1 MASNPM
7 QRKARNSFLLGM
19 IITLLITGAIIVFL
33 FLQLNQQ
40 IQARKELE
48 AQKVN
53 VFTLSTDVKSG
64 QVITED
70 MFTMLSVDKNT
81 IPANATSVID
91 VIDSWYLQTKDG
103 QMFYTDADGLYLN
116 EADSLIELT
125 EQDGGYYRNDTG
137 DRVTLRT
144 NPLSYEGYLFMVDT
158 NNEDSITRVYQEAN
172 GNYYRFRLQSDNTTI
187 TKEYIDVNNV
197 PVVAKLDL
205 MKNTVV
211 TADLVVQSDE
221 VITDDVR
228 REEYNMIT
236 LPVDLMT
243 DDYIDI
249 RIMFPNGQNFIVVS
263 KALVEIPQNPD
274 GTYISDTI
282 WLNLR
287 EDEILMMSSAIV
299 EAYGVQGA
307 KIYATKYAEPGMQA
321 AATPNYVPN
330 QDVLAEIQRDPNI
343 VETAMNEIKS
353 RITQDAANLRNQYIQ
368 SIINNDQGYSG
379 NVQSGI
385 ETGITNSDSAR
396 RQYIESMQY

>member
-40 IQARKELE
+40 IQAKKEME

-53 VFTLSTDVKSG
+53 VYTLSTDVKSG

-81 IPANATSVID
+81 IPANATSVIG

-103 QMFYTDADGLYLN
+103 QMFNTDAEGLYLN
-116 EADSLIELT
+116 ESDSLIELT
-125 EQDGGYYRNDTG
+125 QQNGGYYRNDTQE
-137 DRVTLRT
+137 RVTLRT
-144 NPLSYEGYLFMVDT
+144 DPLSYDGYLFMVDT
-158 NNEDSITRVYQEAN
+158 NSEDSITRVYQEDN
-172 GNYYRFRLQSDNTTI
+172 GNYYRFRLESDNTTI
-187 TKEYIDVNNV
+187 SKEYIEVNNV

-243 DDYIDI
+243 DDYVDI
-249 RIMFPNGQNFIVVS
+249 RVMFPNGQNFIVVS
-263 KALVEIPQNPD
+263 KALVEVPQNPD

-343 VETAMNEIKS
+343 VETAMNAIRA

-368 SIINNDQGYSG
+368 SIINSDQGYSG
-379 NVQSGI
+379 NVQSGM

>member
-368 SIINNDQGYSG
+368 SIINSDQGYSG
-379 NVQSGI
+379 NVQSGM

>member
-1 MASNPM
+1 MAVNPM
-7 QRKARNSFLLGM
+7 QRKSRISFLLGM

-158 NNEDSITRVYQEAN
+158 NNEDSITRVYQESN

-379 NVQSGI
+379 NVQSGM

>member
-40 IQARKELE
+40 IQAKKEME

-53 VFTLSTDVKSG
+53 VYTLSTDVKSG

-103 QMFYTDADGLYLN
+103 QMFNTDAEGLYLN
-116 EADSLIELT
+116 ESDSLIELT
-125 EQDGGYYRNDTG
+125 QQDGGYYRNDTQE
-137 DRVTLRT
+137 RVTLRT
-144 NPLSYEGYLFMVDT
+144 DPLSYGGYLFMVDT
-158 NNEDSITRVYQEAN
+158 NSEDSITRVYQEDN
-172 GNYYRFRLQSDNTTI
+172 GNYYRFRLESDNTTI
-187 TKEYIDVNNV
+187 SKEYIEVNNV

-243 DDYIDI
+243 DDYVDI
-249 RIMFPNGQNFIVVS
+249 RVMFPNGQNFIVVS
-263 KALVEIPQNPD
+263 KALVEVPQNPD
-274 GTYISDTI
+274 ETYISDTI

-343 VETAMNEIKS
+343 VETAMNAIRA

-368 SIINNDQGYSG
+368 SIINSDQGYSG
-379 NVQSGI
+379 NVQSGM

>member
-1 MASNPM
+1 
-7 QRKARNSFLLGM
+7 M

-40 IQARKELE
+40 IQAKKELE

-53 VFTLSTDVKSG
+53 VYTLSTDVKSG

-81 IPANATSVID
+81 IPANATSVIG

-103 QMFYTDADGLYLN
+103 QMFNTDAEGLYLN
-116 EADSLIELT
+116 ESDSLIELT
-125 EQDGGYYRNDTG
+125 QQDGGYYRNDTQE
-137 DRVTLRT
+137 RVTLRT
-144 NPLSYEGYLFMVDT
+144 DPLSYDGYLFMVDT
-158 NNEDSITRVYQEAN
+158 NSEDSITRVYQEDN
-172 GNYYRFRLQSDNTTI
+172 GNYYRFRLESDNTTI
-187 TKEYIDVNNV
+187 SKEYIEVNNV

-243 DDYIDI
+243 DDYVDI
-249 RIMFPNGQNFIVVS
+249 RVMFPNGQNFIVVS
-263 KALVEIPQNPD
+263 KALVEVPQNPD

-343 VETAMNEIKS
+343 VETAMNAIRA

-368 SIINNDQGYSG
+368 SIINSDQGYSG
-379 NVQSGI
+379 NVQSGM

>member
-1 MASNPM
+1 
-7 QRKARNSFLLGM
+7 M

-158 NNEDSITRVYQEAN
+158 NNEDSITRVYQESN

-343 VETAMNEIKS
+343 VETAMNAIRA

-368 SIINNDQGYSG
+368 SIINSDQGYSG
-379 NVQSGI
+379 NVQSGM

>member
-40 IQARKELE
+40 IQAKKELE

-53 VFTLSTDVKSG
+53 VYTLSTDVKSG

-81 IPANATSVID
+81 IPANATSVIG

-103 QMFYTDADGLYLN
+103 QMFNTDAEGLYLN
-116 EADSLIELT
+116 ESDSLIELT
-125 EQDGGYYRNDTG
+125 EQDGGYYRNDTQE
-137 DRVTLRT
+137 RVTLRT
-144 NPLSYEGYLFMVDT
+144 DPLSYDGYLFMVDT
-158 NNEDSITRVYQEAN
+158 NSEDSITRVYQEDN
-172 GNYYRFRLQSDNTTI
+172 GNYYRFRLESDNTTI
-187 TKEYIDVNNV
+187 SKEYIEVNNV

-243 DDYIDI
+243 DDYVDI
-249 RIMFPNGQNFIVVS
+249 RVMFPNGQNFIVVS
-263 KALVEIPQNPD
+263 KALVEVPQNPD
-274 GTYISDTI
+274 ETYISDTI

-379 NVQSGI
+379 NVQSGM

>member
-40 IQARKELE
+40 IQAKKELE

-53 VFTLSTDVKSG
+53 VYTLSTDVKSG

-103 QMFYTDADGLYLN
+103 QMFNTDAEGLYLN
-116 EADSLIELT
+116 ESDSLIELT
-125 EQDGGYYRNDTG
+125 QQDGGYYRNDTQE
-137 DRVTLRT
+137 RVTLRT
-144 NPLSYEGYLFMVDT
+144 DPLSYDGYLFMVDT
-158 NNEDSITRVYQEAN
+158 NSEDSITRVYQEDN
-172 GNYYRFRLQSDNTTI
+172 GNYYRFRLESDNTTI
-187 TKEYIDVNNV
+187 SKEYIEVNNV

-243 DDYIDI
+243 DDYVDI
-249 RIMFPNGQNFIVVS
+249 RVMFPNGQNFIVVS
-263 KALVEIPQNPD
+263 KALVEVPQNPD

-343 VETAMNEIKS
+343 VETAMNAIRA

-368 SIINNDQGYSG
+368 SIINSDQGYSG
-379 NVQSGI
+379 NVQSGM

>member
-40 IQARKELE
+40 IQAKKELE

-158 NNEDSITRVYQEAN
+158 NNEDSITRVYQESN

-187 TKEYIDVNNV
+187 TKEYIEVNNV

-243 DDYIDI
+243 DDYVDI
-249 RIMFPNGQNFIVVS
+249 RVMFPNGQNFIVVS
-263 KALVEIPQNPD
+263 KALVEVPQNPD
-274 GTYISDTI
+274 ETYISDTI

-343 VETAMNEIKS
+343 VETAMNAIRA

-368 SIINNDQGYSG
+368 SIINSDQGYSG
-379 NVQSGI
+379 NVQSGM

>member
-40 IQARKELE
+40 IQAKKELE

-53 VFTLSTDVKSG
+53 VYTLNTDVKSG

-70 MFTMLSVDKNT
+70 MFTMLSVDKST
-81 IPANATSVID
+81 IPANATSVIG

-103 QMFYTDADGLYLN
+103 QMFNTDAEGLYLN
-116 EADSLIELT
+116 ESDSLIELT

-158 NNEDSITRVYQEAN
+158 NNEDSITRVYQESN

-379 NVQSGI
+379 NVQSGM

>member
-40 IQARKELE
+40 IQAKKELE

-53 VFTLSTDVKSG
+53 VYTLSTDVKSG

-103 QMFYTDADGLYLN
+103 QMFNTDAEGLYLN
-116 EADSLIELT
+116 ESDSLIELT
-125 EQDGGYYRNDTG
+125 EQDGGYYRNDTQE
-137 DRVTLRT
+137 RVTLRT
-144 NPLSYEGYLFMVDT
+144 DPLSYDGYLFMVDT
-158 NNEDSITRVYQEAN
+158 NSEDSITRVYQEDN
-172 GNYYRFRLQSDNTTI
+172 GNYYRFRLESDNTTI
-187 TKEYIDVNNV
+187 SKEYIEVNNV

-243 DDYIDI
+243 DDYVDI
-249 RIMFPNGQNFIVVS
+249 RVMFPNGQNFIVVS
-263 KALVEIPQNPD
+263 KALVEVPQNPD
-274 GTYISDTI
+274 ETYISDTI

-379 NVQSGI
+379 NVQSGM

>member
-40 IQARKELE
+40 IQAKKELE

-53 VFTLSTDVKSG
+53 VYTLSTDVKSG

-81 IPANATSVID
+81 IPANATSVIG

-103 QMFYTDADGLYLN
+103 QMFNTDAEGLYLN
-116 EADSLIELT
+116 ESDSLIELT
-125 EQDGGYYRNDTG
+125 QQDGGYYRNDTQE
-137 DRVTLRT
+137 RVTLRT
-144 NPLSYEGYLFMVDT
+144 DPLSYDGYLFMVDT
-158 NNEDSITRVYQEAN
+158 NSEDSITRVYQEDN
-172 GNYYRFRLQSDNTTI
+172 GNYYRFRLESDNTTI

-228 REEYNMIT
+228 REQYNMIT

-379 NVQSGI
+379 NVQSGM

>member
-40 IQARKELE
+40 IQARKEME

-53 VFTLSTDVKSG
+53 VYTLNTDVKSG

-81 IPANATSVID
+81 IPANATSIIG

-103 QMFYTDADGLYLN
+103 QMFNTDAEGLYLN
-116 EADSLIELT
+116 ESDSLIELT
-125 EQDGGYYRNDTG
+125 QQNGGYYRNDTQE
-137 DRVTLRT
+137 RVTLRT
-144 NPLSYEGYLFMVDT
+144 NPLSYDGYLFMTDAEDT
-158 NNEDSITRVYQEAN
+158 ITRVYQEDN

-187 TKEYIDVNNV
+187 TKEYIEVNNV
-197 PVVAKLDL
+197 PVVAKLNL

-243 DDYIDI
+243 DDYVDI

-263 KALVEIPQNPD
+263 KALVEIPQNQD

-343 VETAMNEIKS
+343 VETAMNAIRA

-368 SIINNDQGYSG
+368 SIINSDQGYSG
-379 NVQSGI
+379 NVQSGM
-385 ETGITNSDSAR
+385 ETGITNSEAAR
-396 RQYIESMQY
+396 RQYLESLQY

>member
-40 IQARKELE
+40 IQAKKELE

-53 VFTLSTDVKSG
+53 VYTLSTDVKSG

-81 IPANATSVID
+81 IPANATSVIG

-103 QMFYTDADGLYLN
+103 QMFNTDAEGLYLN
-116 EADSLIELT
+116 ESDSLIELT
-125 EQDGGYYRNDTG
+125 QQDGGYYRNDTQE
-137 DRVTLRT
+137 RVTLRT
-144 NPLSYEGYLFMVDT
+144 DPLSYDGYLFMVDT
-158 NNEDSITRVYQEAN
+158 NSEDSITRVYQEDN
-172 GNYYRFRLQSDNTTI
+172 GNYYRFRLESDNTTI
-187 TKEYIDVNNV
+187 SKEYIEVNNV

-243 DDYIDI
+243 DDYVDI
-249 RIMFPNGQNFIVVS
+249 RVMFPNGQNFIVVS
-263 KALVEIPQNPD
+263 KALVEVPQNPD

-379 NVQSGI
+379 NVQSGM

>member
-81 IPANATSVID
+81 IPANATSVVD

-274 GTYISDTI
+274 ETYISDTI

-379 NVQSGI
+379 NVQSGM

>member
-228 REEYNMIT
+228 REDYNMIT

-299 EAYGVQGA
+299 GAYGVQGA

-379 NVQSGI
+379 NVQSGM

>member
-1 MASNPM
+1 MAVNPM
-7 QRKARNSFLLGM
+7 QRKSRISFLLGM

-40 IQARKELE
+40 IQAKKELE

-53 VFTLSTDVKSG
+53 VYTLSTDVKSG

-103 QMFYTDADGLYLN
+103 QMFNTDAEGLYLN
-116 EADSLIELT
+116 ESDSLIELT
-125 EQDGGYYRNDTG
+125 EQDGGYYRNDTQE
-137 DRVTLRT
+137 RVTLRT
-144 NPLSYEGYLFMVDT
+144 DPLSYDGYLFMVDT
-158 NNEDSITRVYQEAN
+158 NSEDSITRVYQEDN
-172 GNYYRFRLQSDNTTI
+172 GNYYRFRLESDNTTI
-187 TKEYIDVNNV
+187 SKEYIEVNNV

-243 DDYIDI
+243 DDYVDI
-249 RIMFPNGQNFIVVS
+249 RVMFPNGQNFIVVS
-263 KALVEIPQNPD
+263 KALVEVPQNPD
-274 GTYISDTI
+274 ETYISDTI

-343 VETAMNEIKS
+343 VETAMNAIRA

-368 SIINNDQGYSG
+368 SIINSDQGYSG
-379 NVQSGI
+379 NVQSGM

>member
-40 IQARKELE
+40 IQAKKELE

-53 VFTLSTDVKSG
+53 VYTLSTDVKSG

-81 IPANATSVID
+81 IPANATSVIG

-103 QMFYTDADGLYLN
+103 QMFNTDAEGLYLN
-116 EADSLIELT
+116 ESDSLIELT
-125 EQDGGYYRNDTG
+125 QQDGGYYRNDTQE
-137 DRVTLRT
+137 RVTLRT
-144 NPLSYEGYLFMVDT
+144 DPLSYDGYLFMVDT
-158 NNEDSITRVYQEAN
+158 NSEDSITRVYQEDN
-172 GNYYRFRLQSDNTTI
+172 GNYYRFRLESDNTTI
-187 TKEYIDVNNV
+187 SKEYIEVNNV

-243 DDYIDI
+243 DDYVDI
-249 RIMFPNGQNFIVVS
+249 RVMFPNGQNFIVVS
-263 KALVEIPQNPD
+263 KALVEVPQNPD

-307 KIYATKYAEPGMQA
+307 KIYATKYAEPGMQV

-343 VETAMNEIKS
+343 VETAMNAIRA

-368 SIINNDQGYSG
+368 SIINSDQGYSG
-379 NVQSGI
+379 NVQSGM

>member
-40 IQARKELE
+40 IQAKKELE

-144 NPLSYEGYLFMVDT
+144 NPLSYEGYL
-158 NNEDSITRVYQEAN
+158 SI
-172 GNYYRFRLQSDNTTI
+172 FSL
-187 TKEYIDVNNV
+187 
-197 PVVAKLDL
+197 
-205 MKNTVV
+205 
-211 TADLVVQSDE
+211 
-221 VITDDVR
+221 
-228 REEYNMIT
+228 
-236 LPVDLMT
+236 
-243 DDYIDI
+243 
-249 RIMFPNGQNFIVVS
+249 
-263 KALVEIPQNPD
+263 
-274 GTYISDTI
+274 
-282 WLNLR
+282 
-287 EDEILMMSSAIV
+287 
-299 EAYGVQGA
+299 
-307 KIYATKYAEPGMQA
+307 
-321 AATPNYVPN
+321 
-330 QDVLAEIQRDPNI
+330 
-343 VETAMNEIKS
+343 
-353 RITQDAANLRNQYIQ
+353 
-368 SIINNDQGYSG
+368 
-379 NVQSGI
+379 
-385 ETGITNSDSAR
+385 
-396 RQYIESMQY
+396 

>member
-343 VETAMNEIKS
+343 VETAMNAIRA

-368 SIINNDQGYSG
+368 SIINSDQGYSG
-379 NVQSGI
+379 NVQSGM

>member
-40 IQARKELE
+40 IQAKKEME

-53 VFTLSTDVKSG
+53 VYTLSTDVKSG

-103 QMFYTDADGLYLN
+103 QMFNTDAEGLYLN
-116 EADSLIELT
+116 ESDSLIELT
-125 EQDGGYYRNDTG
+125 QQDGGYYRNDTQE
-137 DRVTLRT
+137 RVTLRT
-144 NPLSYEGYLFMVDT
+144 DPLSYDGYLFMVDT
-158 NNEDSITRVYQEAN
+158 NSEDSITRVYQEDN
-172 GNYYRFRLQSDNTTI
+172 GNYYRFRLESDNTTI
-187 TKEYIDVNNV
+187 SKEYIEVNNV

-243 DDYIDI
+243 DDYVDI
-249 RIMFPNGQNFIVVS
+249 RVMFPNGQNFIVVS
-263 KALVEIPQNPD
+263 KALVEVPQNPD

-343 VETAMNEIKS
+343 VETAMNAIRA

-368 SIINNDQGYSG
+368 SIINSDQGYSG
-379 NVQSGI
+379 NVQSGM

>member
-40 IQARKELE
+40 IQAKKELE

-53 VFTLSTDVKSG
+53 VYTLSTDVKSG